1 MEETGAV
8 PLIST
13 LALAVGVVQ
22 VLLALIL
29 LGQLLVLVVL
39 VLLVQFQGLL

>member
-22 VLLALIL
+22 VLLEQIGQ
-29 LGQLLVLVVL
+29 GQLLVLVVL
-39 VLLVQFQGLL
+39 VLPVQFQGLL

>member
-13 LALAVGVVQ
+13 LAVAVGVVQ
-22 VLLALIL
+22 VLLEQIVQ
-29 LGQLLVLVVL
+29 GQLLVLAVL
-39 VLLVQFQGLL
+39 VLLVQFQALL